1 MEDKLIAVVDD
12 DPGVVDIVTEYL
24 TNEGFKVNG
33 FTAGQGLFD
42 FLGKKIPD
50 LILLDLILPGMDGF
64 EICRILKEKK
74 EYSAIPIIILS
85 GRDEET
91 NKVQGLDLGADDY
104 IVKPFSLKEMHSRI
118 KAVLRRL
125 EPEGEEK
132 IIKIGDK
139 LMMDL
144 QKYQV
149 TVNGEKVELTPTE
162 FKILQLL
169 SSRKGQVFTR
179 ERILDFLW
187 GEEKVVI
194 ARTVDVHIR
203 HLREKLGKEADLIKN
218 VRGIGYKIDIES

>member
-1 MEDKLIAVVDD
+1 MEDKHIAVVDD
-12 DPGVVDIVTEYL
+12 DPGIVDIVTEYL
-24 TNEGFKVNG
+24 SNEGFHVNG
-33 FTAGQGLFD
+33 FSAGQGLFD
-42 FLGKKIPD
+42 YLSKKKPD

-91 NKVQGLDLGADDY
+91 NKVMGLDIGADDY

-125 EPEGEEK
+125 EPEGGEK
-132 IIKIGDK
+132 VINIGGKIV
-139 LMMDL
+139 MDL

-149 TVNGEKVELTPTE
+149 TVDGKKVEMTPTE

-179 ERILDFLW
+179 ERILDYLW

-203 HLREKLGKEADLIKN
+203 HLREKLGKQGDIIKN
-218 VRGIGYKIDIES
+218 VRGIGYKIDEET